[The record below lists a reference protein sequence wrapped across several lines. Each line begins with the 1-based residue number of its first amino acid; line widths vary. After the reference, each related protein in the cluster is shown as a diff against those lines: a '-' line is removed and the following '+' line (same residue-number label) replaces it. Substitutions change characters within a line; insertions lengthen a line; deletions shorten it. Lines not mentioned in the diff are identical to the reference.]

1 MKIFRA
7 VPHANIGE
15 TFAWRKDTRLPSN
28 VPYFV
33 DNLWEFTRP
42 ADKPSRRRAVFGSPT
57 AAVALESASADLLTR
72 EGYAVG
78 LVEFQGPTPVP
89 FQISVKDARYHKD
102 IGKLQK
108 LAKEAFQGDTRRN
121 FENRLALA
129 PLFLPGMTTDELA
142 TAMNS
147 SVELAAMVQRLA
159 AAVTIW
165 NDIADPELGE
175 ISFELTPQTSFSL
188 RTDLL

>member
-1 MKIFRA
+1 M
-7 VPHANIGE
+7 
-15 TFAWRKDTRLPSN
+15 
-28 VPYFV
+28 
-33 DNLWEFTRP
+33 
-42 ADKPSRRRAVFGSPT
+42 
-57 AAVALESASADLLTR
+57 
-72 EGYAVG
+72 
-78 LVEFQGPTPVP
+78 
-89 FQISVKDARYHKD
+89 
-102 IGKLQK
+102 QK
-108 LAKEAFQGDTRRN
+108 LAREAFQGDTRRN

-129 PLFLPGMTTDELA
+129 PLFLPGMTADELA